1 MRLVLDTNVVV
12 SGLIWGGPP
21 RELLNLARKG
31 RVVLF
36 SSGVLLDE
44 LASVLERDKF
54 AAFLAPR
61 DVTPTFLMRRYGILA
76 TLVKPTRITRTVPA
90 DADDDH
96 VIAAASAARADV
108 IANGRWR
115 SAEARSVAGDSNSPA
130 GRRAA
135 AREHDRDRATVARIR
150 SLVAD
155 AAEPLV
161 LRHD

>member
-21 RELLNLARKG
+21 RGLLDLGRRG

-44 LASVLERDKF
+44 LARVLERDKF
-54 AAFLAPR
+54 AALLASR
-61 DVTPTFLMRRYGILA
+61 DVTPAFLMRRYGMLA

-96 VIAAASAARADV
+96 VIAAALAARADA
-108 IANGRWR
+108 IAT
-115 SAEARSVAGDSNSPA
+115 GDGDLLGLDPWQ
-130 GRRAA
+130 GI
-135 AREHDRDRATVARIR
+135 RI
-150 SLVAD
+150 LPPT
-155 AAEPLV
+155 EV
-161 LRHD
+161 LRLANTRETEG

>member
-12 SGLIWGGPP
+12 SGLIWSGPP
-21 RELLNLARKG
+21 RQLLDLARMG

-54 AAFLAPR
+54 AAFLASR
-61 DVTPTFLMRRYGILA
+61 DITPAFLMRRYGMLA
-76 TLVKPTRITRTVPA
+76 TLVRPTRITRTVPT

-108 IANGRWR
+108 IATGDGDLLRLDPWQGIR
-115 SAEARSVAGDSNSPA
+115 ILLPAE
-130 GRRAA
+130 
-135 AREHDRDRATVARIR
+135 
-150 SLVAD
+150 
-155 AAEPLV
+155 V
-161 LRHD
+161 LRFVDTTEAERQSP